1 VNRLPFLAV
10 VIAALGAPA
19 LVLYRRPA
27 LAWRYARL
35 VALGIACVVVL
46 APFVWL
52 VAAIFKDKSV
62 FNEYVFFP
70 PLHEWS
76 RKTMNLDNFV
86 QLFRGKRGAGGTI
99 SLGNVSFW
107 QYVLN
112 STVYATVGTI
122 AQLFF
127 ASLGGYALAKY
138 EFRGK
143 AFLMVFMLGS
153 MTIPSVLLLAPL
165 YKMVVDLGMVD
176 SLAGLIVPGMVNAYG
191 IFLFRQACMSV
202 PDEMLD
208 AGRIDGCSELTI
220 YYRLVMPLVRP
231 MAAAFCLM
239 SFLWHWNA
247 FFAPNVFLHSQEN
260 LTLPVV
266 LNMYISDY
274 SQEYGVF
281 LAGTAIALIPPAILF
296 LVLQKEFISGLTAG
310 AVKG

>member
-1 VNRLPFLAV
+1 MN
-10 VIAALGAPA
+10 ALQIGLLA
-19 LVLYRRPA
+19 LVVPA
-27 LAWRYARL
+27 LALALARRPPLALRYARL
-35 VALGIACVVVL
+35 LALGLACALVL
-46 APFVWL
+46 APFAWL

-62 FNEYVFFP
+62 LNQYAFFP
-70 PLHEWS
+70 PLREWS
-76 RKTMNLDNFV
+76 TKTLNLENFV
-86 QLFRGKRGAGGTI
+86 QLFQGGKRGAEGTI
-99 SLGNVSFW
+99 SFGRVSFW

-112 STVYATVGTI
+112 STVFATVGTM

-127 ASLGGYALAKY
+127 CSLGGYALAKY

-143 AFLMVFMLGS
+143 RALMTFMLGS

-176 SLAGLIVPGMVNAYG
+176 SLAGLILPGMVSAYG
-191 IFLFRQACMSV
+191 IFLFRQACLSV

-208 AGRIDGCSELTI
+208 AGRIDGCNEFTI
-220 YYRLVMPLVRP
+220 YFRLVMPLVRP

-247 FFAPNVFLHSQEN
+247 FFAPNVFLHSRAN

-281 LAGTAIALIPPAILF
+281 LAGTAIAVVPPAVLF
-296 LVLQKEFISGLTAG
+296 LFLQ
-310 AVKG
+310 

>member
-1 VNRLPFLAV
+1 MNAIHLVILGLLAP
-10 VIAALGAPA
+10 L
-19 LVLYRRPA
+19 LVLYGRPVLA
-27 LAWRYARL
+27 LRYARS
-35 VALGIACVVVL
+35 VALAVACLVVL
-46 APFVWL
+46 APFFWL

-70 PLHEWS
+70 PLREWS
-76 RKTMNLDNFV
+76 SKTINLDNFV
-86 QLFRGKRGAGGTI
+86 QLFRGGRRGAQGTI
-99 SLGNVSFW
+99 SSGTISFW

-112 STVYATVGTI
+112 STVYATVGTV

-143 AFLMVFMLGS
+143 RALMIFMLGS

-176 SLAGLIVPGMVNAYG
+176 SLLGLIVPGMVTAYG
-191 IFLFRQACMSV
+191 IFLFRQACMGI

-208 AGRIDGCSELTI
+208 AGRIDGCNEFTI

-247 FFAPNVFLHSQEN
+247 FFAPNVFLHSPEN
-260 LTLPVV
+260 LTLPVI
-266 LNMYISDY
+266 LNKYISDY
-274 SQEYGVF
+274 AQDYGIF
-281 LAGTAIALIPPAILF
+281 LAGTAVAMVPPAILF
-296 LVLQKEFISGLTAG
+296 FALQKEFISGLTSG

>member
-1 VNRLPFLAV
+1 MSASYLLLAAVALLP
-10 VIAALGAPA
+10 
-19 LVLYRRPA
+19 LVYRRPA
-27 LAWRYARL
+27 LALRCARVL
-35 VALGIACVVVL
+35 ALGFACLVVL

-52 VAAIFKDKSV
+52 VAAVFKDKSV

-70 PLHEWS
+70 PVHEWS
-76 RKTMNLDNFV
+76 RKTINLDNFT
-86 QLFRGKRGAGGTI
+86 QLFHGKRGAQGTI
-99 SLGNVSFW
+99 SLGSVSFW

-112 STVYATVGTI
+112 STVYATVGTM

-138 EFRGK
+138 QFRGK
-143 AFLMVFMLGS
+143 AALMVFMLGS

-165 YKMVVDLGMVD
+165 YEMVVDMGMVD

-208 AGRIDGCSELTI
+208 AGRIDGCSEFTI
-220 YYRLVMPLVRP
+220 YHRLVMPLVRP

-281 LAGTAIALIPPAILF
+281 LAGTVIAIVPPAVLF